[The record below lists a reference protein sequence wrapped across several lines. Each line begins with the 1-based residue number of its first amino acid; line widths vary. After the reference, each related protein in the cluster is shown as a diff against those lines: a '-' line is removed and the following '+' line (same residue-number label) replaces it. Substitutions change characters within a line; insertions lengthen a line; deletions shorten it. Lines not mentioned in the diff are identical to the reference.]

1 MWFRRNKAIFLG
13 QLTRFFSSA
22 PNVMIGKNFT
32 TDTIPDIIVEP
43 HSRLIV
49 GNDVTIRQHVEL
61 RVHGNSTLH
70 IENNVRIDRG
80 VRILANNQATITIKE
95 GTRIG
100 LYSVFNGGDSIS
112 IGRKCLISG
121 HVYLQTSMHRHEKG
135 KFIQDQGYDHGPII
149 LEDDVWLG
157 AHVLVLPG
165 CTLGSGAIV
174 GSNSVVTKHVEAN
187 TIVAG
192 SPAKFL
198 KERELLSVQ

>member
-13 QLTRFFSSA
+13 KLTRFFSSA
-22 PNVMIGKNFT
+22 PNVVIGKNFI

-43 HSRLIV
+43 HSRLII
-49 GNDVTIRQHVEL
+49 GNDVIIRQHVEL

-80 VRILANNQATITIKE
+80 VRILANNQATITIQE

-135 KFIQDQGYDHGPII
+135 TFIQNQGYDHGPII

-198 KERELLSVQ
+198 KERELPSV